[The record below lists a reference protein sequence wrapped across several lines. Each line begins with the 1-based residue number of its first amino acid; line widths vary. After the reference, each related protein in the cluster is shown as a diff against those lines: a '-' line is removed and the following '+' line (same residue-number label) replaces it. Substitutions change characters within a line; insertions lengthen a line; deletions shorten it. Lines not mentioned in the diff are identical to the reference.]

1 MGGIAVVTLSNPPVN
16 ALNHAIREGL
26 AETIARVEEDPEV
39 RGAVLRGA
47 GGSFI
52 AGADIREFGLP
63 PKAPDLPDVVRM
75 LDSATKPWVAA
86 IDGVALGGGLE
97 VALGCSHRVA
107 SPGAKLGLPEVNL
120 GIIPGAGGTVLLP
133 RLIPAD
139 KALDMIAGG
148 KPISAARAA
157 DLSLVDELAEGDL
170 VEAATALALKAADAG
185 IPGPLTARDAIP
197 PTDAE
202 AFEAQKSKIHK
213 NARGQLSPVAA
224 IEAVERCLTLTG
236 EAAFAAERD
245 AFLAL
250 KDSDQSAALRH
261 IFFAERSV

>member
-1 MGGIAVVTLSNPPVN
+1 MTWQGKRVLVTGGASFIGSHLTESLV
-16 ALNHAIREGL
+16 GL
-26 AETIARVEEDPEV
+26 GAEV
-39 RGAVLRGA
+39 R
-47 GGSFI
+47 
-52 AGADIREFGLP
+52 
-63 PKAPDLPDVVRM
+63 VVE
-75 LDSATKPWVAA
+75 W
-86 IDGVALGGGLE
+86 I
-97 VALGCSHRVA
+97 
-107 SPGAKLGLPEVNL
+107 
-120 GIIPGAGGTVLLP
+120 
-133 RLIPAD
+133 
-139 KALDMIAGG
+139 
-148 KPISAARAA
+148 
-157 DLSLVDELAEGDL
+157 DELAEGDL

-250 KDSDQSAALRH
+250 KDSDHSAALRH